1 MQYFAVQ
8 EKGAAR
14 CCGHPGVGYTN
25 WFLEGKYRPDLGAQS
40 ERRAAGQAGDLRGA
54 NIVLVRNSVAGV
66 VALFQSE
73 LDPGVHLVE
82 DGHGVEVALDRT
94 GAGRTNSLGE
104 SEVIA
109 IGRIYAVFIVRLPAR
124 IPPLRVGI
132 EPARERESD
141 LHESAVT
148 AHCQLWSGNGSAGTV
163 GSKDHR
169 GRAIHREGVRLIA
182 QTPRVVVVGQ
192 ELAAEEESQVSS
204 HVSAS
209 HNSCPAG
216 WERDCYLIAVAIAVG
231 VVAPGEGSFEGICAS
246 RASRAKRY
254 G

>member
-25 WFLEGKYRPDLGAQS
+25 WFLEGKYRPELSAPID
-40 ERRAAGQAGDLRGA
+40 RRAAGQPGDLRGA
-54 NIVLVRNSVAGV
+54 NIMFVRNSVAGV

-73 LDPGVHLVE
+73 LDPWVHLVPN
-82 DGHGVEVALDRT
+82 GYGIEVALDRP
-94 GAGRTNSLGE
+94 GAGHTNSLGE

-109 IGRIYAVFIVRLPAR
+109 IGRIDAVFIVGLPAR

-132 EPARERESD
+132 EPARDWESD
-141 LHESAVT
+141 LHETAVT
-148 AHCQLWSGNGSAGTV
+148 AHCQLWSGDGIAGTV

-192 ELAAEEESQVSS
+192 ELASKHESQVSS

-209 HNSCPAG
+209 HNSCPPG
-216 WERDCYLIAVAIAVG
+216 WE
-231 VVAPGEGSFEGICAS
+231 
-246 RASRAKRY
+246 
-254 G
+254 